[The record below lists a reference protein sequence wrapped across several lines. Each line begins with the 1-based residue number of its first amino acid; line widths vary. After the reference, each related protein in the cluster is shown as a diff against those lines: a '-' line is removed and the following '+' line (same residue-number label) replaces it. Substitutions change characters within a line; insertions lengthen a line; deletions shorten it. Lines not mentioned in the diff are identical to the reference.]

1 MHAGVHSFI
10 CCEQGHLKATTDLRD
25 YEDAWIQFR
34 ELDNLTVDGGGNGTL
49 NGQGWASW
57 SFDKCPEIK
66 NCKILPISLKFV
78 RCTNTS
84 LTNIKSVDS
93 KFFHMGV
100 LECHDFKASGL
111 WIKAPEDSP
120 NTDGIHIERSS
131 NVKISSSVIRTGD
144 DCISIGQG
152 NSHITVSGIACGPGH
167 GISVGSL
174 GRYQNEKD
182 VNQLIIRDSVL
193 TGTQNGV
200 RIKTWADS
208 PQTSN
213 ASNMIFSNIV
223 MNNVRNPI
231 IIDQEYCPYLHCAN
245 RVSK

>member
-1 MHAGVHSFI
+1 M
-10 CCEQGHLKATTDLRD
+10 KATTDLRD

-34 ELDNLTVDGGGNGTL
+34 DLNNLTVDGGGNGTL

-57 SFDKCPEIK
+57 RFDKCPEIK
-66 NCKILPISLKFV
+66 KCKILPVSLKFV
-78 RCTNTS
+78 GCTNTS
-84 LTNIKSVDS
+84 LMNIKSLDS

-100 LECHDFKASGL
+100 LDCHDFKASRL
-111 WIKAPEDSP
+111 RIKAPEDSP

-174 GRYQNEKD
+174 GRYPNEKD
-182 VNQLIIRDSVL
+182 VNHLIIRDSVL

-213 ASNMIFSNIV
+213 ANNMIFSNIV

-231 IIDQEYCPYLHCAN
+231 IIDQEYCPYPYCAN
-245 RVSK
+245 RVRNCLLKVCPFYLDYN